1 MLSQSTVLVVDDEE
15 LLRDV
20 VAMMIEDNG
29 ADVLC
34 AQDGNEGVKTF
45 KENVDKV
52 KCVVM
57 DFSMPGMNGY
67 EALCAMREVNK
78 DIPII
83 LVSGLESIP
92 EVSELRKKNEIGFLS
107 KPFQEDELI
116 RTINKYIA
124 R

>member
-29 ADVLC
+29 AYVLC